1 MYNDSRIKLPKF
13 SQPVSFPALMA
24 LYESNYLRVLSFLEQ
39 DRSSLKAQAATS
51 SKQKPTQHYP
61 SYCWSNNDYQVQVK
75 IEEVT
80 KYTILVCIDEDF
92 ISDKEPVRI
101 NHFRVR
107 LYHDAQVAAVHSSLH
122 ATDQYQL
129 DTIPIDKTR
138 ITELWQQ
145 NMYFN
150 KWLEYCANRNLQK
163 HEI

>member
-24 LYESNYLRVLSFLEQ
+24 LYESNYLRVLSLLEQ
-39 DRSSLKAQAATS
+39 DRSSLKAKASTS
-51 SKQKPTQHYP
+51 SKQESRKHYP
-61 SYCWSNNDYQVQVK
+61 SYCWSND
-75 IEEVT
+75 
-80 KYTILVCIDEDF
+80 
-92 ISDKEPVRI
+92 VRI

-107 LYHDAQVAAVHSSLH
+107 MYHDAQVAAVHSSLH

-129 DTIPIDKTR
+129 DSIPIDKTR

-163 HEI
+163 HEN